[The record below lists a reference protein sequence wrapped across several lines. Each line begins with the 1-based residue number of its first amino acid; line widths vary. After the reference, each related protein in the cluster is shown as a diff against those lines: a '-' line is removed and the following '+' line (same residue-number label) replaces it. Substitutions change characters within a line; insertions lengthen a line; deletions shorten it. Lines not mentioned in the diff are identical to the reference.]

1 MARLDIVEIH
11 QRWSYLNYI
20 SLLFPWFRE
29 SKSTKITNL
38 NRESL
43 MIEWIWPLAFSL
55 LPLPWLVRRF
65 LREAKQDRPA
75 LLVPSLGP
83 FVGSVKDEVA
93 EWKHLNLKLL
103 LLWLIWV
110 SLIVALARPQWTGD
124 PITLPTTGRDLMLA
138 VDISGSMA
146 TEDMMINGEYV
157 DRLTAVK
164 LVVSDFVSRRI
175 GDRVGLIL
183 FGTNAYLQAPLTF
196 DLKTLDRFLLEAPV
210 GIAGGKTAIG
220 DAIGLAVKR
229 LRQRPQQDKVIIL
242 LTDGANNVGEV
253 EPRKASE
260 LAANDKIKI
269 YTIGVGA
276 DEMRLPSIFG
286 AFGNRVTN
294 PSADLDERT
303 LTEIAETTSGAY
315 FRAKDPVKLA
325 EIYNLIDELE
335 PADQEA
341 EVFRPRKALSFWALS
356 AAILAAFAF
365 FLIDLYR
372 RPIAQQE

>member
-1 MARLDIVEIH
+1 
-11 QRWSYLNYI
+11 
-20 SLLFPWFRE
+20 
-29 SKSTKITNL
+29 
-38 NRESL
+38 
-43 MIEWIWPLAFSL
+43 MIEWIWPLAFLL

-65 LREAKQDRPA
+65 LREAKQERPA

-83 FVGSVKDEVA
+83 FIGGSKEEVA
-93 EWKHLNLKLL
+93 EWQYMNLKIL

-110 SLIVALARPQWTGD
+110 SLIAALARPQWTGD
-124 PITLPTTGRDLMLA
+124 PITMPTTGRDLMLA

-146 TEDMMINGEYV
+146 TEDMVINGEYV

-164 LVVSDFVSRRI
+164 LVVSDFVSRRV

-341 EVFRPRKALSFWALS
+341 EVFRPRKALSFWALG

-372 RPIAQQE
+372 RPIALKE